1 MAPVRFAINHLF
13 GVRAAV
19 FGLLVACAMASSLS
33 AGRRPPDWVKGGKV
47 DKYPAHVYVTGVGV
61 GSDLDAA
68 RTNARAE
75 VSKVF
80 QARIRQTS
88 QDILSE
94 VSAAGSVQG
103 RRESEMSTSVS
114 TDGLLEGVRIAETW
128 YDKKSK
134 KHYALAVLNKAK
146 ARAGFS
152 EQIADK
158 EAESRSHLAQGQKAA
173 EPLEKARHYARARAA
188 WRDRDALITRRRVVD
203 PANADFLA
211 NPASAEIDAALNEA
225 LHSIQFVVEA
235 VSEDPASRLK
245 EAVTEKITLLGFRV
259 ADSTPPA
266 ESSSPVF
273 VARCRLTLE
282 PFDRGNPSWKFYR
295 WNGSFQFLDARGAVL
310 TSAAPAGSE
319 GHLSEETARAKARI
333 VGEQTVAE
341 EARKLIARY
350 IFEE

>member
-235 VSEDPASRLK
+235 VSEDPAAGVSRGRFDAPGGVFLP
-245 EAVTEKITLLGFRV
+245 GFRG
-259 ADSTPPA
+259 ALS
-266 ESSSPVF
+266 
-273 VARCRLTLE
+273 
-282 PFDRGNPSWKFYR
+282 
-295 WNGSFQFLDARGAVL
+295 LDAGTFRPGQPFVEILSMERLLPILGRARSRVDVGRSRGVGG
-310 TSAAPAGSE
+310 APVGGNRPRQGPHRGRTES
-319 GHLSEETARAKARI
+319 GRRSAKADR
-333 VGEQTVAE
+333 A
-341 EARKLIARY
+341 LY
-350 IFEE
+350 F